1 MRHEFSSYAP
11 TGLRITREQPR
22 QTALAERVVGGHE
35 VQRRVVDRGIR
46 PVQNARQTTGFV
58 NQAMP
63 RVQIRVN
70 QAQIRGP

>member
-1 MRHEFSSYAP
+1 MRHEFSSYPP

-22 QTALAERVVGGHE
+22 QAALAERVVGGHE

-46 PVQNARQTTGFV
+46 PVQNPCQTTGFV
-58 NQAMP
+58 HQAMTG
-63 RVQIRVN
+63 VQIRVN